1 MTIWVGLTGGIGSGK
16 SLVAAR
22 FQHWGV
28 PVIDADAISRRL
40 TATQGDAL
48 PAIRHTFGDVVF
60 VGEELNRA
68 ALRDKV
74 FRSPAAKQQLEHI
87 MFPLIV
93 AGIIAQQTQHSLALY
108 GILDIPLLVEQTIFQ
123 NRVQRVL
130 VVDAPEALQIERVM
144 KRSNLSQA
152 EIERIIAT
160 QASRAQRWG
169 VADDILINDGSIAD
183 VQHKVDRLQTYY
195 HARFDF
201 LKRTFA

>member
-1 MTIWVGLTGGIGSGK
+1 M
-16 SLVAAR
+16 
-22 FQHWGV
+22 
-28 PVIDADAISRRL
+28 
-40 TATQGDAL
+40 
-48 PAIRHTFGDVVF
+48 
-60 VGEELNRA
+60 
-68 ALRDKV
+68 
-74 FRSPAAKQQLEHI
+74 
-87 MFPLIV
+87 
-93 AGIIAQQTQHSLALY
+93 
-108 GILDIPLLVEQTIFQ
+108 
-123 NRVQRVL
+123 L